1 MLARQINLS
10 QDRSSVPEKAYRKHI
25 MADVESRAKTPGTLL
40 NEGVTELGLNVL
52 PFASQWHR
60 EVSTST
66 TELDDQYAPLVKLL
80 AAAQEDLNRLH
91 DIVRPAGYDV
101 VVCDNDGLVVY
112 RHDLQGVDGQA
123 EKVNASP
130 TCVSAARIFDPEGEP
145 IATLGVSSIDPD
157 PSERSQLVI
166 AAIVKASARAIEE
179 RAFRAR
185 YRSEW
190 IVAGVRRATVRSA
203 MVFAVDRNQC
213 IVGADRDARAMFLR
227 AGKKVGDGLSFWTL
241 FERNSSL
248 FPPMQTGDVLCSI
261 RSLATSETW
270 WALVTSPEPP
280 RTRHNSREPASI
292 HMRPRLDAVCPSR
305 EPARQARGG
314 LAPRALRRVCEYI
327 DEHFA
332 TNVDFDALATTA
344 GMSRCHFA
352 RAFKQSVGTTP
363 HAYLT
368 RQRLAK
374 AVEFLA
380 GSDLCLAEIA
390 LACGFADQ
398 SHFTRVFSRT
408 LRTTPGAWRR
418 AQG

>member
-1 MLARQINLS
+1 MHAHQINLS
-10 QDRSSVPEKAYRKHI
+10 RDRSSVTEKAYLKHI
-25 MADVESRAKTPGTLL
+25 MADVESRAKVPGTVLD
-40 NEGVTELGLNVL
+40 EGATRLGLNVL
-52 PFASQWHR
+52 PFASRWHR
-60 EVSTST
+60 EVSKSI
-66 TELDDQYAPLVKLL
+66 TELDDHHAPLVNLL

-91 DIVRPAGYDV
+91 DIVHPAGYDV

-112 RHDLQGVDGQA
+112 RHDLQGIDGQA
-123 EKVNASP
+123 EKLNTSP
-130 TCVSAARIFDPEGEP
+130 NCVSAARIFDPKGEP
-145 IATLGVSSIDPD
+145 IATLGVSSIDPE

-166 AAIVKASARAIEE
+166 GAIVQASARAIEE

-190 IVAGVRRATVRSA
+190 IVAGVRRANVRSSF
-203 MVFAVDRNQC
+203 VFAVDRNQC
-213 IVGADRDARAMFLR
+213 IVGADRDARAMLLR
-227 AGKKVGDGLSFWTL
+227 AGHNAGEVLSLWSL

-248 FPPMQTGDVLCSI
+248 FPPMHTGDVLCPM
-261 RSLATSETW
+261 RSLATAETW
-270 WALVTSPEPP
+270 WALVTSPEPV
-280 RTRHNSREPASI
+280 RTVYNSREPASV
-292 HMRPRLDAVCPSR
+292 HMRPRLDAVCPSQ
-305 EPARQARGG
+305 EPARKARGG

-327 DEHFA
+327 DENFA

-363 HAYLT
+363 HDYLT
-368 RQRLAK
+368 RQRLDK
-374 AVEFLA
+374 AMEFLA
-380 GSDLCLAEIA
+380 DSDLCLAEIA

-408 LRTTPGAWRR
+408 LGTTPGAWRR